1 MERPRKSVP
10 APTSAGSNSGSR
22 GQIRSIRPDGQTAL
36 SVHRGTRLATPEENE
51 QDVVLDDN
59 PRPFAFKGLL
69 VIAIA
74 FIGFGGWAATA
85 PLDSAAI
92 APGQIIVDGG
102 RQKIQH
108 LEGGTVLEM
117 LVDDGDRVE
126 QGQVLLRLD
135 ATQARA
141 SRSIVEAS
149 FLTAKGEESR
159 VLSELRG
166 APEIAFDDVLLK
178 RAERPE
184 VKQIIDVQREL
195 FLTRTAIR
203 RRKIEVLNTQIHQ
216 LQNEIAALEAEHQA
230 RSRQM
235 ALSVDELEGLQTLLL
250 EGLTEKTQVIALERD
265 LESLKGDRLSIEAQ
279 IAKARN
285 QISEVDGQIALE
297 QSNAQ
302 DALNQELKD
311 AQLRVLQAREELV
324 GAQDVLQRIDIRSPV
339 SGLVANNSA
348 VTVGGVVAP
357 GELIMEVVPT
367 KELLVIDAKVS
378 IQDVDSVKIGQTA
391 NVLLTGFNQ
400 ANTPTL
406 TGRVDHLAADRQVD
420 EVDNQPFYQAKI
432 IVPEDELSRLDNGQ
446 ELRPGMPADA
456 IIVTGERTMLEYLLK
471 PLTRSLARSWRE
483 E

>member
-1 MERPRKSVP
+1 MRPNAHP
-10 APTSAGSNSGSR
+10 GSQ
-22 GQIRSIRPDGQTAL
+22 GQNRPIHPDGQTAL
-36 SVHRGTRLATPEENE
+36 ATHRETTTVTTADDE
-51 QDVVLDDN
+51 QDAVLDDN
-59 PRPFAFKGLL
+59 PRPFVLKGLL
-69 VIAIA
+69 VITIA
-74 FIGFGGWAATA
+74 FVGFGGWAAMA

-117 LVDDGDRVE
+117 LVRDGDRVE

-141 SRSIVEAS
+141 SRSIVEAT
-149 FLTAKGEESR
+149 FLAAKAEESR

-166 APEIAFDDVLLK
+166 SQEITFDEVLLK
-178 RAERPE
+178 RAERPD
-184 VKQIIDVQREL
+184 VRQIIDVQREL
-195 FLTRTAIR
+195 FLTRTAVR
-203 RRKIEVLNTQIHQ
+203 LRKIEVLNTQIQQ
-216 LQNEIAALEAEHQA
+216 LQNEIVALEAEHQA

-235 ALSVDELEGLQTLLL
+235 ELSVDELQGLQTLLL

-302 DALNQELKD
+302 DALNQELRD

-348 VTVGGVVAP
+348 VTVGGVVTP

-367 KELLVIDAKVS
+367 KELLVIDARVS
-378 IQDVDSVKIGQTA
+378 IQDVDSVKVGQTA
-391 NVLLTGFNQ
+391 NVMLTGFNQ
-400 ANTPTL
+400 ATTPTL
-406 TGRVDHLAADRQVD
+406 TGTVDHLAADRQVD
-420 EVDNQPFYQAKI
+420 EADNQPFFQAKI
-432 IVPEDELSRLDNGQ
+432 IVPEDELSLLDDGQ

-471 PLTRSLARSWRE
+471 PLTQSLARSWRE

>member
-1 MERPRKSVP
+1 MERRKKFSP
-10 APTSAGSNSGSR
+10 APVPVTPSSR
-22 GQIRSIRPDGQTAL
+22 SQGQVRRIRPNGQTMP
-36 SVHRGTRLATPEENE
+36 SVHRGTTLMTLQDEE
-51 QDVVLDDN
+51 QDVGLDDN

-69 VIAIA
+69 VIAIT

-92 APGQIIVDGG
+92 APGKIIVDGG

-117 LVDDGDRVE
+117 LVRDGDRVE

-141 SRSIVEAS
+141 SRSIVEAG
-149 FLTAKGEESR
+149 FLTAKAEESR
-159 VLSELRG
+159 LLSELRNT
-166 APEIAFDDVLLK
+166 AEIAFDEVLLK
-178 RAERPE
+178 HAERPD
-184 VKQIIDVQREL
+184 VRQIIDVQREL
-195 FLTRTAIR
+195 FLTRTAVR
-203 RRKIEVLNTQIHQ
+203 ERKIEVLNTQIQQ
-216 LQNEIAALEAEHQA
+216 LQNEITALEAEHQA

-235 ALSVDELEGLQTLLL
+235 ELSVDELQGLQTLLL

-302 DALNQELKD
+302 DALNQELRD
-311 AQLRVLQAREELV
+311 AQLRVLQAREELI
-324 GAQDVLQRIDIRSPV
+324 GAQDILQRIDIRAPV
-339 SGLVANNSA
+339 GGLVANNST

-378 IQDVDSVKIGQTA
+378 IQDVDSVEVGQTA

-400 ANTPTL
+400 ATTPTL

-432 IVPEDELSRLDNGQ
+432 IVPEDELSRLDDDQ
-446 ELRPGMPADA
+446 QLRPGMPADA

-471 PLTRSLARSWRE
+471 PLTQSLARSWRE

>member
-1 MERPRKSVP
+1 M
-10 APTSAGSNSGSR
+10 
-22 GQIRSIRPDGQTAL
+22 
-36 SVHRGTRLATPEENE
+36 ATPEENE

-69 VIAIA
+69 AIAIA

-297 QSNAQ
+297 QSSAQ

-311 AQLRVLQAREELV
+311 AQLRVLQAREGLV

-378 IQDVDSVKIGQTA
+378 ILDVDSVKIGQTA

>member
-1 MERPRKSVP
+1 MKRPKKVLTL
-10 APTSAGSNSGSR
+10 APPGPSTEDTGDR
-22 GQIRSIRPDGQTAL
+22 
-36 SVHRGTRLATPEENE
+36 RLARPEGGTAPAVSNGMTPLNPQPKPQEK
-51 QDVVLDDN
+51 VLDDN
-59 PRPFAFKGLL
+59 PSPFAFKGFL
-69 VIAIA
+69 VIGVA
-74 FIGFGGWAATA
+74 FIGFGGWAALA

-117 LVDDGDRVE
+117 LVRDGDRVE

-135 ATQARA
+135 ATQAKA
-141 SRSIVEAS
+141 SRSIVEAT
-149 FLTAKGEESR
+149 FLAAKAEESR
-159 VLSELRG
+159 ILSELRG
-166 APEIAFDDVLLK
+166 VPEITFDEVLLK
-178 RAERPE
+178 NADRPD
-184 VKQIIDVQREL
+184 VKQIVDVQREL
-195 FLTRTAIR
+195 FSTHTAVR
-203 RRKIEVLNTQIHQ
+203 QRKIEVLNTQIRQ

-235 ALSVDELEGLQTLLL
+235 ELSVDELRGLQTLLL
-250 EGLTEKTQVIALERD
+250 EGLTERTQVIALERD

-285 QISEVDGQIALE
+285 QISEVDGEIALE
-297 QSNAQ
+297 QSNVQ

-311 AQLRVLQAREELV
+311 AQLRVLQAREELI
-324 GAQDVLQRIDIRSPV
+324 GAQDILQRIDIRSPV

-378 IQDVDSVKIGQTA
+378 IQDVDSVKVGQTA

-400 ANTPTL
+400 ATTPTL

-432 IVPEDELSRLDNGQ
+432 IVPEDELSLLGDDQ

-471 PLTRSLARSWRE
+471 PLTQSLARSWRE